1 MNSGSSQLEMQAQGR
16 KNMTHALRLGS
27 LLLVSALAVGMS
39 PLVASAQD
47 APDAKQVPFG
57 NLNLSSGKDPVKI
70 SADSL
75 EMRDKEGVAVF
86 SGNVAVVQGQ
96 TTLKA
101 GKMTVYYNKA
111 QSGDKDAAAKT
122 PQPSG
127 AAGLSAAGIDHL
139 EVSDKVYLKSGTQV
153 ATGDSGTYDGKSQVL
168 VLQGKKVVLTDGD
181 NVATGCKLTA
191 HVDTGKAF
199 LESCKGADKGRVS
212 IIMAPKNQQGGT
224 PAGKN

>member
-1 MNSGSSQLEMQAQGR
+1 
-16 KNMTHALRLGS
+16 MTFASRLGS

-47 APDAKQVPFG
+47 AADAKAVPFG
-57 NLNLSSGKDPVKI
+57 NLNLSGGKEPVKI

-86 SGNVAVVQGQ
+86 SGNVAVVQGE

-111 QSGDKDAAAKT
+111 QSGDKDGAAKT

-139 EVSDKVYLKSGTQV
+139 EVSDKVYLKSRTQV
-153 ATGDSGTYDGKSQVL
+153 ATGDSGTYDGKSQIL

-212 IIMAPKNQQGGT
+212 IIMAPKNQQSGT
-224 PAGKN
+224 PADKN